1 MSTIDI
7 TRHINKDL
15 EKVIFEKSKK
25 DIQLKE
31 REGYKPYVSD
41 ISEKAWYYFIHTLHD
56 AYIAG
61 AERVCTELNKQAD
74 REVYEAQKRAEQR
87 IEQRIKSLLRN
98 E

>member
-7 TRHINKDL
+7 TRFINKDL

-25 DIQLKE
+25 DNQLKE
-31 REGYKPYVSD
+31 RDNYKPYKSD
-41 ISEKAWYYFIHTLHD
+41 FTKEEWWYFLHTLHD
-56 AYIAG
+56 AYVAG
-61 AERVCTELNKQAD
+61 ANRVCAELNRQAD

-87 IEQRIKSLLRN
+87 IKSLLRN

>member
-1 MSTIDI
+1 MKTIDV
-7 TRHINKDL
+7 TRYINKDL

-61 AERVCTELNKQAD
+61 ANRVCAELNKQAD

-87 IEQRIKSLLRN
+87 IEQRIKSLRN

>member
-7 TRHINKDL
+7 TRHITKDL

-31 REGYKPYVSD
+31 RDNYKPYKSD
-41 ISEKAWYYFIHTLHD
+41 FTEEEWWYFLHTLHD
-56 AYIAG
+56 AYVAG
-61 AERVCTELNKQAD
+61 ANRVCAELNKQAD

-87 IEQRIKSLLRN
+87 IKSLLRN

>member
-7 TRHINKDL
+7 TRFINKDL

-25 DIQLKE
+25 DNQLKE
-31 REGYKPYVSD
+31 RDNYKPYKSD
-41 ISEKAWYYFIHTLHD
+41 FTEEEWWYFLHTLHD
-56 AYIAG
+56 AYVAG
-61 AERVCTELNKQAD
+61 ANRVCAELNKQAD

-87 IEQRIKSLLRN
+87 IKSLLMN

>member
-1 MSTIDI
+1 MKTIDV

-15 EKVIFEKSKK
+15 EKVIFEKSKN

-41 ISEKAWYYFIHTLHD
+41 ISEKDWYYFIHTLHD

-61 AERVCTELNKQAD
+61 ANRVCNELNKQAD

-87 IEQRIKSLLRN
+87 IEQRIKSLRN

>member
-1 MSTIDI
+1 MKTIDV
-7 TRHINKDL
+7 TRYINKDL

-87 IEQRIKSLLRN
+87 IEQRIKSLRN